1 MKGQSVKEEML
12 SIDLLTRWTNMKGT
26 MMGAG
31 DSIYP
36 DWKPFSRDE
45 IRKHLG
51 LYIFNGVAPSPQI
64 AFRFR
69 SQIQDPIYGNDMIR
83 EAFGTNAKSRHQ
95 QFKCF
100 FALQNPCIPT
110 PPRKTFP
117 NWKVRPLLKW
127 INHVG
132 PQCYTPGKS
141 ISVDE
146 MTMGFQ
152 GRHQDKKRITYKAEG
167 VTL

>member
-1 MKGQSVKEEML
+1 MKA
-12 SIDLLTRWTNMKGT
+12 T

-64 AFRFR
+64 AFRSQ

-83 EAFGTNAKSRHQ
+83 EAFGTNAKSRHR

-110 PPRKTFP
+110 PSRKTFP

-127 INHVG
+127 INHVR

-141 ISVDE
+141 ISVFCRACNVNLCVSCYRLFHTESDIV
-146 MTMGFQ
+146 GQ
-152 GRHQDKKRITYKAEG
+152 KKELQQRLKPKNANTNNK
-167 VTL
+167 V

>member
-1 MKGQSVKEEML
+1 ML
-12 SIDLLTRWTNMKGT
+12 SIDLLTRWTNMKAT

-51 LYIFNGVAPSPQI
+51 LYILNGVAPSPQI
-64 AFRFR
+64 AFKSQ

-83 EAFGTNAKSRHQ
+83 EAFGTNAKSRHR

-110 PPRKTFP
+110 PSRKTFP

-127 INHVG
+127 INHVR

-141 ISVDE
+141 ISVFCR
-146 MTMGFQ
+146 TCNVNLCVRVRVRVTGSSIL
-152 GRHQDKKRITYKAEG
+152 R